1 MKFLLPHALVI
12 ALSAFIF
19 IPAQAAENI
28 PSVTAPVAQS
38 WHVKGTVKAI
48 APDALT
54 LSHEAV
60 PELQWPPMTMSF
72 ALAKALVLPELAVG
86 DPVDFD
92 VSLIDGRYEII
103 ALTVRH

>member
-1 MKFLLPHALVI
+1 MKYLLPHALTI
-12 ALSAFIF
+12 ALSVFSLF
-19 IPAQAAENI
+19 PAHSAQT
-28 PSVTAPVAQS
+28 TAPASASVSQS

-48 APDALT
+48 APDSLT

-60 PELQWPPMTMSF
+60 PELQWPPMTMPF
-72 ALAKALVLPELAVG
+72 ALAKTLVLPELAVG